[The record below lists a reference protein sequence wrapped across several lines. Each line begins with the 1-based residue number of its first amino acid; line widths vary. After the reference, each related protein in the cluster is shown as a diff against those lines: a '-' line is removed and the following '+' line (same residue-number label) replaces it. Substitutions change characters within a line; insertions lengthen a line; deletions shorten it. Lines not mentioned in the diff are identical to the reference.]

1 MKTDVDGSL
10 LERVREIGPVLRA
23 NVAEGER
30 LRRLP
35 QGSFDALTASGLLTM
50 LTPRSM
56 GGLELDPVSYASV
69 IEETVRFDPA
79 AAWTLTNPLLWAFFC
94 SRLPGQGALELLG
107 EDPRAMFAASITPPM
122 KAEPVEGGFKI
133 TGDGR
138 FVSNCHHARWIAATC
153 LIAEDST
160 SGPSPDQTSRGRMIW
175 AYISQKD
182 CKILDTWDVLGMRAT
197 GSDDIRVDGAFV
209 PAYRAFP
216 FTPEF
221 ELGPRFQGPLYRFSF
236 IGIVTAALTPVMLGI
251 ARVAIDEA
259 ASLAREKTATGNSSA
274 LWMTPSVQSQI
285 GQVEAALRAARALL
299 YQTLDDVW
307 QWVLS
312 GQDVTT
318 AQRADLL
325 LAATNASESSVRVV
339 ERMHTLAGTTGIYS
353 GNPIERCF
361 RDIQVAR
368 QHRFYTE
375 GRYETF
381 GRMYFGLEPDYGM
394 VML

>member
-1 MKTDVDGSL
+1 MKTDIDTSL
-10 LERVREIGPVLRA
+10 LERVRKIGPVLKA
-23 NVAEGER
+23 NVAEGDR

-35 QGSFDALTASGLLTM
+35 QESMDALTGSGLLTM
-50 LTPRSM
+50 LTPKSM
-56 GGLELDPVSYASV
+56 GGLEVDPVSYTTL
-69 IEETVRFDPA
+69 IEEAVRFDPA
-79 AAWTLTNPLLWAFFC
+79 AAWTLTNPLLWMFFC
-94 SRLPGQGALELLG
+94 SRLPEEGAAELLG
-107 EDPRAMFAASITPPM
+107 DDPRAMFAASITPPM
-122 KAEPVEGGFKI
+122 KAEPVEGGFRI

-138 FVSNCHHARWIAATC
+138 FASNCHHARWIASVC
-153 LIAEDST
+153 QIADDST
-160 SGPSPDQTSRGRMIW
+160 QENQTIW
-175 AYISQKD
+175 AYISQED
-182 CKILDTWDVLGMRAT
+182 VQILDTWDVLGMRAT

-209 PAYRAFP
+209 PAYRVFP
-216 FTPEF
+216 FTPEVH
-221 ELGPRFQGPLYRFSF
+221 LGPKFQGPLYRFSF

-251 ARVAIDEA
+251 ARTAIDEA
-259 ASLAREKTATGNSSA
+259 AALAQGKTATGGSSP
-274 LWMTPSVQSQI
+274 LWMSPSVQSQI
-285 GQVEAALRAARALL
+285 GQAEATHRAARALL

-312 GQDVTT
+312 GQEVTT

-339 ERMHTLAGTTGIYS
+339 ERMHTLAGTSGIYS

>member
-1 MKTDVDGSL
+1 MKTDIDTSL
-10 LERVREIGPVLRA
+10 LERVRKIGPVLKA
-23 NVAEGER
+23 NVAEGDR

-35 QGSFDALTASGLLTM
+35 QESMDALTGSGLLTM
-50 LTPRSM
+50 LTPKSM
-56 GGLELDPVSYASV
+56 GGLEVDPVSYTTL
-69 IEETVRFDPA
+69 IEEAVRFDPA
-79 AAWTLTNPLLWAFFC
+79 AAWTLTNPLLWMFFC
-94 SRLPGQGALELLG
+94 SRLPEEGAAELLG
-107 EDPRAMFAASITPPM
+107 DDPRAMFAASITPPM
-122 KAEPVEGGFKI
+122 KAEPVEGGFRI

-138 FVSNCHHARWIAATC
+138 FVSNCHHARWIASVC
-153 LIAEDST
+153 QIADDST
-160 SGPSPDQTSRGRMIW
+160 QENQTIW
-175 AYISQKD
+175 AYISQED
-182 CKILDTWDVLGMRAT
+182 VQILDTWDVLGMRAT

-209 PAYRAFP
+209 PAYRVFP
-216 FTPEF
+216 FTPEVH
-221 ELGPRFQGPLYRFSF
+221 LGPKFQGPLYRFSF

-251 ARVAIDEA
+251 ARTAIDEA
-259 ASLAREKTATGNSSA
+259 AALAQSKTATGGSSP
-274 LWMTPSVQSQI
+274 LWMSPSVQSQI
-285 GQVEAALRAARALL
+285 GQAEATHRAARALL
-299 YQTLDDVW
+299 YQTLDEVW

-312 GQDVTT
+312 GQEVTT

-325 LAATNASESSVRVV
+325 LAATHASESSVRVV

-381 GRMYFGLEPDYGM
+381 GRMYVGLEPDYGL

>member
-1 MKTDVDGSL
+1 MKTDVDASL

-35 QGSFDALTASGLLTM
+35 QESFDALTNSGLLTM
-50 LTPRSM
+50 LTPKSM
-56 GGLELDPVSYASV
+56 GGLELDPVSYATV
-69 IEETVRFDPA
+69 IEETVRFDPS
-79 AAWTLTNPLLWAFFC
+79 AAWTITNPLLWAFFC
-94 SRLPGQGALELLG
+94 SRLPDEGAEELLG

-122 KAEPVEGGFKI
+122 KAEPVEGGFQI
-133 TGDGR
+133 SGDGR
-138 FVSNCHHARWIAATC
+138 FASNCHHAKWIASVCHVTDESA
-153 LIAEDST
+153 
-160 SGPSPDQTSRGRMIW
+160 SGPTSPRRTIW
-175 AYISQKD
+175 AYISRDD
-182 CKILDTWDVLGMRAT
+182 CQILDTWDVLGMRAT
-197 GSDDIRVDGAFV
+197 GSNDIRVDGAFV

-216 FTPEF
+216 FTPEIT
-221 ELGPRFQGPLYRFSF
+221 LGPRFQGPLYRFSF
-236 IGIVTAALTPVMLGI
+236 IGIVAAALTPVMLGI

-259 ASLAREKTATGNSSA
+259 AALARDKTATGGSSP
-274 LWMTPSVQSQI
+274 LWASPSVQSQI
-285 GQVEAALRAARALL
+285 GQVEATLRAAHALF
-299 YQTLDDVW
+299 YQTLDDIW

-312 GQDVTT
+312 GQEVTT
-318 AQRADLL
+318 AQRADIL
-325 LAATNASESSVRVV
+325 LAATNASDSSVRVV

-375 GRYETF
+375 SRYETF
-381 GRMYFGLEPDYGM
+381 GRMYFGLEPDYGL

>member
-1 MKTDVDGSL
+1 MKTDIDASL
-10 LERVREIGPVLRA
+10 LERVRKIGPVLRA
-23 NVAEGER
+23 NVAEGDR

-35 QGSFDALTASGLLTM
+35 QASMDALTGSGLLTM
-50 LTPRSM
+50 LTPKSM
-56 GGLELDPVSYASV
+56 GGLEVDPVSYTTL
-69 IEETVRFDPA
+69 IEEAVRFDPA
-79 AAWTLTNPLLWAFFC
+79 AAWTLTNPLLWMFFC
-94 SRLPGQGALELLG
+94 SRLPEKGAAELLG
-107 EDPRAMFAASITPPM
+107 DDPRAMFAASITPPM
-122 KAEPVEGGFKI
+122 KAEPVEGGFRI

-138 FVSNCHHARWIAATC
+138 FASNCHHARWIASVC
-153 LIAEDST
+153 QIADDST
-160 SGPSPDQTSRGRMIW
+160 QENQTIW
-175 AYISQKD
+175 AYISQED
-182 CKILDTWDVLGMRAT
+182 VQILDTWDVLGMRAT

-209 PAYRAFP
+209 PAYRVFP
-216 FTPEF
+216 FTPEVH
-221 ELGPRFQGPLYRFSF
+221 LGPKFQGPLYRFSF

-251 ARVAIDEA
+251 ARTAIDEA
-259 ASLAREKTATGNSSA
+259 AALAQGKTATGGSSP
-274 LWMTPSVQSQI
+274 LWMSPSVQSQI
-285 GQVEAALRAARALL
+285 GQAEAIHRAARALL

-312 GQDVTT
+312 GQEVTT

-339 ERMHTLAGTTGIYS
+339 ERMHTLAGTSGIYS

>member
-1 MKTDVDGSL
+1 MKTDIDASL
-10 LERVREIGPVLRA
+10 LERVRKIGPVLRA
-23 NVAEGER
+23 NVAEGDR

-35 QGSFDALTASGLLTM
+35 QASMDALTGSGLLTM
-50 LTPRSM
+50 LTPKSM
-56 GGLELDPVSYASV
+56 GGLEVDPVSYTTL
-69 IEETVRFDPA
+69 IEEAVRFDPA
-79 AAWTLTNPLLWAFFC
+79 AAWTLTNPLLWMFFC
-94 SRLPGQGALELLG
+94 SRLPEKGAAELLG
-107 EDPRAMFAASITPPM
+107 DDPRAMFAASITPPM
-122 KAEPVEGGFKI
+122 KAEPVEGGFRI

-138 FVSNCHHARWIAATC
+138 FASNCHHARWIASVC
-153 LIAEDST
+153 QIADDST
-160 SGPSPDQTSRGRMIW
+160 QENQMIW
-175 AYISQKD
+175 AYISQED
-182 CKILDTWDVLGMRAT
+182 VQILDTWDVLGMRAT

-209 PAYRAFP
+209 PAYRVFP
-216 FTPEF
+216 FTPEVH
-221 ELGPRFQGPLYRFSF
+221 LGPKFQGPLYRFSF

-251 ARVAIDEA
+251 ARTAIDEA
-259 ASLAREKTATGNSSA
+259 AALAQGKTATGGSSP
-274 LWMTPSVQSQI
+274 LWMSPSVQSQI
-285 GQVEAALRAARALL
+285 GQAEAIHRAARALL

-312 GQDVTT
+312 GQEVTT

-339 ERMHTLAGTTGIYS
+339 ERMHTLAGTSGIYS

-368 QHRFYTE
+368 QRRFYTE

>member
-1 MKTDVDGSL
+1 MRTDIDTSL
-10 LERVREIGPVLRA
+10 LERVHKIGPALSA

-35 QGSFDALTASGLLTM
+35 QESFDALSNSGLLTM
-50 LTPRSM
+50 LTPASM
-56 GGLELDPVSYASV
+56 GGLETDPVSYASV

-94 SRLPGQGALELLG
+94 SRLPGEGASELLG
-107 EDPRAMFAASITPPM
+107 EDPRALFAASITPPM
-122 KAEPVEGGFKI
+122 KAEPVEGGFQI
-133 TGDGR
+133 SGDGR
-138 FVSNCHHARWIAATC
+138 FASNCHHARWIAVVC
-153 LIAEDST
+153 RIADDAASDSA
-160 SGPSPDQTSRGRMIW
+160 SGDRMIW
-175 AYISQKD
+175 AYLSQGD
-182 CKILDTWDVLGMRAT
+182 CQILDTWDVLGMRAT
-197 GSDDIRVDGAFV
+197 GSDDIRVDSAFV
-209 PAYRAFP
+209 PAHRMFP

-221 ELGPRFQGPLYRFSF
+221 KLGPRFQGPLYRFSF

-251 ARVAIDEA
+251 ARVSINEAIA
-259 ASLAREKTATGNSSA
+259 LAKGKTATGSSSA
-274 LWMTPSVQSQI
+274 LWMTPSFQSQI
-285 GQVEAALRAARALL
+285 GQMEAVLRSARALL

-312 GQDVTT
+312 GQEITT
-318 AQRADLL
+318 GQRADLL

-339 ERMHTLAGTTGIYS
+339 AKMHSLAGTTGIYS

-381 GRMYFGLEPDYGM
+381 GRMYFGLEPDYGL
-394 VML
+394 VLL

>member
-1 MKTDVDGSL
+1 MKTVVDAGL
-10 LERVREIGPVLRA
+10 LERLRQIGPVLKA

-35 QGSFDALTASGLLTM
+35 QESFDALSGSGLLTM
-50 LTPRSM
+50 LTPKSM
-56 GGLELDPVSYASV
+56 GGLEVDPISYATV
-69 IEETVRFDPA
+69 IEEAVKSDPA
-79 AAWTLTNPLLWAFFC
+79 AAWTITNPLLWAFFC
-94 SRLPGQGALELLG
+94 SRLPDKGAAEMLG
-107 EDPRAMFAASITPPM
+107 GDPRALFAASITPPM
-122 KAEPVEGGFKI
+122 KAEPVEGGFRI
-133 TGDGR
+133 SGDGR
-138 FVSNCHHARWIAATC
+138 FASNCHHARWIASVCIVTGE
-153 LIAEDST
+153 EDSP
-160 SGPSPDQTSRGRMIW
+160 GPPIW
-175 AYISQKD
+175 AYIARED
-182 CKILDTWDVLGMRAT
+182 CQILDTWDVLGMRAT

-221 ELGPRFQGPLYRFSF
+221 TLGPRFRGPLYRFSF
-236 IGIVTAALTPVMLGI
+236 IGIVAAALTPVMLGI
-251 ARVAIDEA
+251 ARVAVAEA
-259 ASLAREKTATGNSSA
+259 ATLARGKTATGSSSE
-274 LWMTPSVQSQI
+274 LWMNPSVQSQI
-285 GQVEAALRAARALL
+285 AQAEAALRAARALF
-299 YQTLDDVW
+299 YQTLDDIW
-307 QWVLS
+307 RWVSS
-312 GQDVTT
+312 GKEVTT
-318 AQRADLL
+318 AQRADIL
-325 LAATNASESSVRVV
+325 LAATKASESSVRVV